1 MQISYENFEDVH
13 LASSVS
19 ENILA
24 LRTLLGNTMDLNV
37 MDIEINGVPCALVTI
52 ENMVSASAMSEL
64 IFRPMMGLE
73 GGEADTHEK
82 IMDFITSRSL
92 MTAERIMVY
101 TFGETVLQLFSGFA
115 LIFVEGENTAAA
127 LGIQGYDKKSIS
139 SPTSENNVMGSQ
151 EAFAEV
157 IRTNISLIRR
167 RIKHPALRFEMTQT
181 GKLSNTDVCIAYIRG
196 KADEKMLAEIRRRIG
211 SIKLDSVFG
220 AGYIRPFLED
230 DAAKRLFSEIGV
242 TERPDKLCAS
252 LIEGR
257 IAVLVDGTPFI
268 MICPYTFAQ
277 YFSSMDDY
285 ASKSFFAWFLKF
297 IRYFA
302 FLLATAFPGIY
313 LAAVNYN
320 PEMLNM
326 KLLAN
331 LSASEKTTILPLFSE
346 LIIIMLLLEIMRE
359 ASIRLPSAVG
369 TAMSI
374 AGGAARHLPPE
385 YDRK

>member
-151 EAFAEV
+151 EAFAEAKS
-157 IRTNISLIRR
+157 ISNFSTNNS
-167 RIKHPALRFEMTQT
+167 
-181 GKLSNTDVCIAYIRG
+181 
-196 KADEKMLAEIRRRIG
+196 
-211 SIKLDSVFG
+211 
-220 AGYIRPFLED
+220 
-230 DAAKRLFSEIGV
+230 
-242 TERPDKLCAS
+242 
-252 LIEGR
+252 
-257 IAVLVDGTPFI
+257 
-268 MICPYTFAQ
+268 
-277 YFSSMDDY
+277 
-285 ASKSFFAWFLKF
+285 
-297 IRYFA
+297 
-302 FLLATAFPGIY
+302 
-313 LAAVNYN
+313 
-320 PEMLNM
+320 
-326 KLLAN
+326 
-331 LSASEKTTILPLFSE
+331 
-346 LIIIMLLLEIMRE
+346 
-359 ASIRLPSAVG
+359 
-369 TAMSI
+369 
-374 AGGAARHLPPE
+374 
-385 YDRK
+385 